1 MAIAAGRCRLG
12 GRQRVETS
20 VPVIGF
26 IQKIVASGEGSA
38 HKNMNDIEVRPAMLE
53 PIGRALP

>member
-1 MAIAAGRCRLG
+1 
-12 GRQRVETS
+12 
-20 VPVIGF
+20 VIGF

-38 HKNMNDIEVRPAMLE
+38 HKNMNDIEARHAMLE